1 MARLKLSQSGDL
13 SPAAATD
20 LAASVGMRMARLG
33 STAAGLSRDAKV
45 DRATVTAMLKGRGVQ
60 LRSVAKVTR
69 TLDRLEQQAGIFDD
83 EPAMPQRRLVSVEV
97 ELPRA
102 SGGTTWAVVKG
113 EPGDV
118 AEAVAKLLMRLPV
131 E

>member
-1 MARLKLSQSGDL
+1 
-13 SPAAATD
+13 
-20 LAASVGMRMARLG
+20 
-33 STAAGLSRDAKV
+33 
-45 DRATVTAMLKGRGVQ
+45 MLKGRGVQ

-69 TLDRLEQQAGIFDD
+69 TLDRLEQQAGIFED

-102 SGGTTWAVVKG
+102 SGGTTRAVVKG

-118 AEAVAKLLMRLPV
+118 AEAVEKLLMRLPV